1 MARTGIDRS
10 NAKIVKTN
18 LSNHNVV
25 GRKIDSGSAVFA
37 VGVACGVLLV
47 RSTTQHCLPDPLN
60 NPEHDSKMCS

>member
-1 MARTGIDRS
+1 MYRS
-10 NAKIVKTN
+10 TAKIVKTN

-25 GRKIDSGSAVFA
+25 GKKYCLIDSGSAVFA

-47 RSTTQHCLPDPLN
+47 RGTTQHCLPYPLN